1 MGGINMKVTE
11 LMLGD
16 WVVYD
21 DIPSQVTMTSAEGDV
36 MVLKEGKV
44 VFTNSEQLNPIPL
57 TEELL
62 KVNDFK
68 LSMYYA
74 IDGRQMYT
82 HEESNFTLYFSRK
95 QNIYNVSRTDVS
107 VQLQYVHELQHYL
120 RLINLQ
126 GLAVNFKI
134 K

>member
-1 MGGINMKVTE
+1 MKVTE

-16 WVVYD
+16 WVTYD
-21 DIPSQVTMTSAEGDV
+21 GVPSQVTMTSSEGVV
-36 MVLKEGKV
+36 MLLKEGKV

-62 KVNDFK
+62 KVNDLK
-68 LSMYYA
+68 LSMYYTA
-74 IDGRQMYT
+74 DGRQMYT
-82 HEESNFTLYFSRK
+82 YEESNFTLYFNRK

-134 K
+134 NKN